1 MTFGFRPLESKTNQ
15 SSMNSSNAGF
25 EGCYRVLHIFL
36 DGSAAVCQQRAPI
49 GSHMLLKDSLIMATT
64 PLICRCSV
72 RASPRRPNSD
82 WVQFKSI
89 SYFEHSW
96 HFLNSGHLLL
106 LEVSLLTKSS
116 FQNTVCTLGVLCA
129 YFGNVTLVF
138 VHSASVRSTTALAHV
153 LAICPCRK
161 HLTHPFK
168 DPTDYLSNTDFP
180 NSEALILLVIE

>member
-72 RASPRRPNSD
+72 KAGPRRPNSD

-96 HFLNSGHLLL
+96 HVFELRTLTASGSELANQALLPEHSMYTWSPLRILWQCDPRFRTFCISQIDNSTCTCPRYM
-106 LEVSLLTKSS
+106 SL
-116 FQNTVCTLGVLCA
+116 
-129 YFGNVTLVF
+129 
-138 VHSASVRSTTALAHV
+138 
-153 LAICPCRK
+153 
-161 HLTHPFK
+161 
-168 DPTDYLSNTDFP
+168 
-180 NSEALILLVIE
+180 